1 MRATALFLVL
11 APLAYAQSNDK
22 YVDQLVAVIKQGHL
36 SHVVSRLNVDVL
48 SSNADYAAR
57 VCAAAAGAKLSDA
70 RAYPDE
76 YRAAAQKILEIGTK
90 AKDASLGETKG
101 MLAYVDALYFKL
113 RLARALLEETSTEDW
128 LKIVEMLED
137 VHDLEADGGKPL
149 ERAVKI
155 LREGQKA
162 KGVDVDNLKTREKAL
177 SKEAAETYPKIA
189 IFQSSGFDDEIK
201 EIERLIETDRKE
213 GKKRLGAFLD
223 KLKAKLEKDKKSIDL
238 NTAYNDAVTIAKI
251 NKGLGVKADYTSYT
265 YTKGKLLRFAKIM
278 GRRWKVEKSGAKDL
292 GAIVQYGRDGRFMR
306 RITLDYYKRN
316 VWYLY
321 GDTKYDGS
329 NVKMMAMI
337 GAVDVKTVVLTVKRE
352 RKLTKGR
359 LNRHIKQSYIFE
371 IGGLDKL
378 GKFTRFRCYY
388 FKGRETKH
396 LTFEVMVVEFDDFK
410 KLDPEAAFVIASLRE
425 VK

>member
-1 MRATALFLVL
+1 MRFLKKLTETPGVPGREERVRALI
-11 APLAYAQSNDK
+11 Q
-22 YVDQLVAVIKQGHL
+22 
-36 SHVVSRLNVDVL
+36 R
-48 SSNADYAAR
+48 
-57 VCAAAAGAKLSDA
+57 
-70 RAYPDE
+70 
-76 YRAAAQKILEIGTK
+76 
-90 AKDASLGETKG
+90 ETKG
-101 MLAYVDALYFKL
+101 LFAYADALTFKL

-128 LKIVEMLED
+128 LKIVETLED

-162 KGVDVDNLKTREKAL
+162 KGVDADKLKAREKEL
-177 SKEAAETYPKIA
+177 CKEAAKTYPETA
-189 IFQSSGFDDEIK
+189 IFQSSGFDDEIN
-201 EIERLIETDRKE
+201 EIEGLLVTDRKE
-213 GKKRLGAFLD
+213 AKKRLRAFLD
-223 KLKAKLEKDKKSIDL
+223 RLREKLKAKPKSFDL
-238 NTAYNDAVTIAKI
+238 NTAYNDAVTMTKK
-251 NKGLGVKADYTSYT
+251 NKGLGVKADYTSFT
-265 YTKGKLLRFAKIM
+265 YTMGRVLRFEKPR
-278 GRRWKVEKSGAKDL
+278 GRRWKVDTERSTDL
-292 GAIVQYGRDGRFMR
+292 GAIVQTGRDGKFMR
-306 RITLDYYKRN
+306 RISLDYYERN

-352 RKLTKGR
+352 KKLTKGR